1 MEIIALNYTNIF
13 NNQKN
18 IIGKNQDHQYSF
30 TKKEVLLLLLNFKN
44 SRGAITLQPH
54 TKKQQQLK
62 INTYLLNMGPYRA
75 YKNTTGIIM
84 IFFCLNKKV
93 IEK

>member
-1 MEIIALNYTNIF
+1 LEKIKIIS
-13 NNQKN
+13 
-18 IIGKNQDHQYSF
+18 YSF
-30 TKKEVLLLLLNFKN
+30 TKKEVLLLLNFKN

-54 TKKQQQLK
+54 TQKQQQLK

-84 IFFCLNKKV
+84 IFFLSQQKSN
-93 IEK
+93 